1 MRTSFDSI
9 SGVSSK
15 ARAALMGAGFR
26 DLESLADQ
34 DYASVGSI
42 PGIGQRTLERL
53 QSALV
58 KEGKSLGGDVPEAE
72 KRSATWTKLEPAPEL
87 PGGRAEAINLIN
99 SLDSP
104 KRKDHGILLLNIFFR
119 APDMN
124 QRCGDRRLL
133 GLARCIIGTQLVGKV
148 TLSGWGSARA
158 RQRSRFMGLPILRSP
173 VRCSMNSASTR
184 WAFPVCTS
192 ISQRTLIS
200 LSWKRLFES
209 PGQPNQMSVNPQV

>member
-9 SGVSSK
+9 PGVSSK

-34 DYASVGSI
+34 DYASIGSI
-42 PGIGQRTLERL
+42 SGIGQRTLERL

-119 APDMN
+119 ATGYEPEVWGS
-124 QRCGDRRLL
+124 QT
-133 GLARCIIGTQLVGKV
+133 IGFGKV
-148 TLSGWGSARA
+148 HYRYATGREGDTFRVG
-158 RQRSRFMGLPILRSP
+158 FSP
-173 VRCSMNSASTR
+173 RKAK
-184 WAFPVCTS
+184 
-192 ISQRTLIS
+192 IS
-200 LSWKRLFES
+200 LYGLTNTAQSRALLNELGKYSMGVSCLYINKPEDVDLAVLEEIIRISWSTE
-209 PGQPNQMSVNPQV
+209 PDEC